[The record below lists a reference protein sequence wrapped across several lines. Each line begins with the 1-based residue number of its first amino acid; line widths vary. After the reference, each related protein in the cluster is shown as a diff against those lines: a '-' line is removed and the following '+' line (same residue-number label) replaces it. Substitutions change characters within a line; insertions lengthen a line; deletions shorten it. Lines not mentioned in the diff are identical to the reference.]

1 MANLCVGVSITERV
15 LKMGSEGAMY
25 ASPQER
31 MHVAGDRVATVDDT
45 GAGDCFSGAFLTRF
59 LAGNA
64 PAEAL
69 RYANAAAA
77 LTTTGYG
84 AVAPIPNR
92 TSVEAFVDSLN

>member
-1 MANLCVGVSITERV
+1 MC
-15 LKMGSEGAMY
+15 
-25 ASPQER
+25 ASPPQR
-31 MHVAGDRVATVDDT
+31 MRVGGHRVAAVDAT

-64 PAEAL
+64 PAGAL